1 MEGFKQFVLNSTL
14 ESVAAYCS
22 TKAVELACAEKDI
35 GMKAIDVA
43 GTFYCPDDDLAAQF
57 GFLTESA
64 LTDDCA
70 EMAVASGV
78 RTSDVIDALH
88 HEFSQSR
95 FNEGFYGGQ
104 ITFVDRR
111 ALAERF
117 PLVE

>member
-1 MEGFKQFVLNSTL
+1 
-14 ESVAAYCS
+14 
-22 TKAVELACAEKDI
+22 
-35 GMKAIDVA
+35 
-43 GTFYCPDDDLAAQF
+43 
-57 GFLTESA
+57 
-64 LTDDCA
+64 
-70 EMAVASGV
+70 
-78 RTSDVIDALH
+78 VIDALH